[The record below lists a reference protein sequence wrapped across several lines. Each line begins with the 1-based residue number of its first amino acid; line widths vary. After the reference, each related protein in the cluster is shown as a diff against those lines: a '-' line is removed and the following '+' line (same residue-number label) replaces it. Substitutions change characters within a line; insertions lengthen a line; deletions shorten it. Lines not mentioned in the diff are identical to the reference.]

1 MEESYVP
8 MSLVYFLWYAFNVGW
23 NDDGF
28 IFILILILVVDDDD
42 YDDNNDNV
50 WDDATDWCKWLEWWG
65 IMRID
70 IWIKIGYILQMSVTD
85 LLTYL
90 MTKEKENSFYIFRIY
105 RIDYVTL
112 RFLSLGC

>member
-1 MEESYVP
+1 M
-8 MSLVYFLWYAFNVGW
+8 
-23 NDDGF
+23 
-28 IFILILILVVDDDD
+28 VVDDDD

-85 LLTYL
+85 LLT
-90 MTKEKENSFYIFRIY
+90 
-105 RIDYVTL
+105 
-112 RFLSLGC
+112 

>member
-1 MEESYVP
+1 MG
-8 MSLVYFLWYAFNVGW
+8 FLFQNNIVSISDYCLFQ
-23 NDDGF
+23 
-28 IFILILILVVDDDD
+28 IFWCILILILVVDDDD

-85 LLTYL
+85 LLT
-90 MTKEKENSFYIFRIY
+90 
-105 RIDYVTL
+105 
-112 RFLSLGC
+112 